1 MSIWINVMYVCVWDS
16 GNAIKKVQIVQLI
29 FCHNSIS
36 NHKKDVW
43 ANETGLFNPQRSK
56 KIE

>member
-1 MSIWINVMYVCVWDS
+1 MYVCVWDS
-16 GNAIKKVQIVQLI
+16 GNAIKKVQIVQLN